1 MINKGTKDGWH
12 IYSGWFGK
20 SVVLVIRV
28 RRCHV
33 PLPCQ
38 IVAESVADVRIRITP
53 GWEMNVRKEF
63 ICAVEEYAGA
73 VENRIN

>member
-1 MINKGTKDGWH
+1 MRVLKTVG
-12 IYSGWFGK
+12 IYILAGSANPWFWSSEFVDATSLCLAK
-20 SVVLVIRV
+20 LS
-28 RRCHV
+28 
-33 PLPCQ
+33 P
-38 IVAESVADVRIRITP
+38 ESVADVRIRITP